1 MQNTKYDKLVTI
13 HYVIIYEYHFIRED
27 KLYPAYFKINLS
39 REFLCKDDQK
49 RKSWA
54 TSSHKL
60 LIKTAET
67 FFIRIYLNLTSVKS
81 KALC

>member
-49 RKSWA
+49 RK
-54 TSSHKL
+54 
-60 LIKTAET
+60 
-67 FFIRIYLNLTSVKS
+67 
-81 KALC
+81 